1 MYHLGRC
8 VNMHTYTPEC
18 YCVIEILAE
27 KADRDLLQGPEVP
40 ASYKVFI
47 DYNITVVK
55 WLLQQFTFV
64 VQQFCLKTPHF
75 CS

>member
-1 MYHLGRC
+1 
-8 VNMHTYTPEC
+8 MHTYTPEC
-18 YCVIEILAE
+18 YCVILKLILAE

-55 WLLQQFTFV
+55 
-64 VQQFCLKTPHF
+64 
-75 CS
+75 

>member
-1 MYHLGRC
+1 
-8 VNMHTYTPEC
+8 MHTYTPEC
-18 YCVIEILAE
+18 DCVIGILAE

-55 WLLQQFTFV
+55 
-64 VQQFCLKTPHF
+64 
-75 CS
+75 

>member
-1 MYHLGRC
+1 
-8 VNMHTYTPEC
+8 MHMYTPEC

-40 ASYKVFI
+40 TSYKVFI

-55 WLLQQFTFV
+55 
-64 VQQFCLKTPHF
+64 
-75 CS
+75 

>member
-1 MYHLGRC
+1 
-8 VNMHTYTPEC
+8 MHTYTPEC

-47 DYNITVVK
+47 DNNITVVK
-55 WLLQQFTFV
+55 
-64 VQQFCLKTPHF
+64 
-75 CS
+75 